1 MGPSALYRR
10 TGTVRSSVR
19 SPHIVGSQRSAPR
32 RHHCRPAPRF
42 CSEMTSPRPVLAGLP
57 RCGWQ
62 LSASGRC
69 EKVPRIVMEPGR
81 ALGKGPC
88 AEPAH
93 EPTRSCFLT
102 RFWPTRGSAPSTA
115 QTSPAAP
122 FRPSTGASGSLL
134 GRSTTGGD
142 GDHFIFPAA
151 CMKIEQEPRWLR
163 MSTFVGSPRCCGS
176 PPMSERSQPDID
188 ML

>member
-1 MGPSALYRR
+1 VGLV
-10 TGTVRSSVR
+10 GLGRSQH
-19 SPHIVGSQRSAPR
+19 PLVGAGQGDDKVGGGLRGSGQR
-32 RHHCRPAPRF
+32 
-42 CSEMTSPRPVLAGLP
+42 EVAGQW
-57 RCGWQ
+57 R
-62 LSASGRC
+62 RC
-69 EKVPRIVMEPGR
+69 ERAATLHVGR

-122 FRPSTGASGSLL
+122 FRPSTGASGSLP

-142 GDHFIFPAA
+142 GDRFIFPAA

-163 MSTFVGSPRCCGS
+163 MSTSVGSPSAVAHHRCLRGVSPTSTCSEGS
-176 PPMSERSQPDID
+176 TGLKLMRCVWLSR
-188 ML
+188 LA

>member
-1 MGPSALYRR
+1 M
-10 TGTVRSSVR
+10 
-19 SPHIVGSQRSAPR
+19 
-32 RHHCRPAPRF
+32 
-42 CSEMTSPRPVLAGLP
+42 LAGLP

-102 RFWPTRGSAPSTA
+102 RFWPTRGSAPSMA

-122 FRPSTGASGSLL
+122 FRPSTGASGSLP
-134 GRSTTGGD
+134 GHSTTGGD
-142 GDHFIFPAA
+142 GDHFIFLVA

-163 MSTFVGSPRCCGS
+163 MSTSIGSPSAVAHHRCLSGVSPTSTCSEGS
-176 PPMSERSQPDID
+176 TGLKLMRCVWLSR
-188 ML
+188 LA